1 MKTLGSIYLL
11 VKMVLIA
18 GLSACGSDSSDDES
32 PYSSYTPYQPSSTS
46 SSTSSTSSTS
56 TSTYTPYD
64 PPYSS
69 TSTYGSDTC
78 VDLWSMQTQTNYKCI
93 AIPVTVSLGD
103 ENGFLSINGGS
114 VASRNINQTILAEI
128 RRARQNAGDR
138 EWASHLD
145 EPTFYPSLQISQD
158 SKTIASLYSYT
169 GRSTIS
175 FDSTNMKLV
184 TSGDDARPTITIKA
198 KLSSEYC
205 VVLTGDTPVIPKT
218 TTSRVVVNVRQ
229 LTSNVY
235 KQDCKSP
242 LTDLGGVSIL
252 TKLIARGASKSDI
265 SAIMGTTS
273 LTIASSV
280 KWSWH
285 PPSSPACAGSIWE
298 ECSVTFDSAGKVTA
312 TKGIKGAYL
321 ELSTW

>member
-1 MKTLGSIYLL
+1 MKTSGSINYAVIAL
-11 VKMVLIA
+11 VVA
-18 GLSACGSDSSDDES
+18 TLSACGDDTSDDEN
-32 PYSSYTPYQPSSTS
+32 PYSSYSSYQPSSTS
-46 SSTSSTSSTS
+46 SSTS
-56 TSTYTPYD
+56 TSTYTPYYPSYT
-64 PPYSS
+64 PPSS
-69 TSTYGSDTC
+69 YQSENC
-78 VDLWSMQTQTNYKCI
+78 VDLWSIQTETNYKCI
-93 AIPVTVSLGD
+93 SIPVTVSLGD

-128 RRARQNAGDR
+128 RRARQHAGDR

-145 EPTFYPSLQISQD
+145 EPMFYPDLEIKQD
-158 SKTIASLYSYT
+158 SKTIASVYSYT
-169 GRSTIS
+169 GRSTIE
-175 FDSTNMKLV
+175 FGSTNMKLV
-184 TSGDDARPTITIKA
+184 TSGEDARPTVTIEA

-218 TTSRVVVNVRQ
+218 TTARVVVNVRQ
-229 LTSNVY
+229 LTSTVY

-242 LTDLGGVSIL
+242 LTDLGGVSTL

-280 KWSWH
+280 KWSWYS
-285 PPSSPACAGSIWE
+285 PSTPACAGSAWE
-298 ECSVTFDSAGKVTA
+298 ECSVTFDTSGKVTA